1 MGNIVIVGKSAS
13 GKSTVA
19 NALSDDFK
27 YTKAVTATTRPM
39 RDGEVDG
46 VDYYFLTNEQFNKK
60 LKNGEFLEWAEYRG
74 WRYGTP
80 KSEIDKS
87 NNMVFVLNP
96 NGLKSFKELEIPHVS
111 FYLNVESGL
120 RILRQLD
127 RGDDKQE
134 IERRYFADEKD
145 FRGIEKEVNFV
156 VNNDTD
162 LDECIDEILFDIL
175 YYENPQSLED
185 FLNKLEYVFDKA
197 NETNLEDI
205 Q

>member
-1 MGNIVIVGKSAS
+1 M
-13 GKSTVA
+13 
-19 NALSDDFK
+19 
-27 YTKAVTATTRPM
+27 
-39 RDGEVDG
+39 
-46 VDYYFLTNEQFNKK
+46 
-60 LKNGEFLEWAEYRG
+60 
-74 WRYGTP
+74 
-80 KSEIDKS
+80 
-87 NNMVFVLNP
+87 
-96 NGLKSFKELEIPHVS
+96 
-111 FYLNVESGL
+111 
-120 RILRQLD
+120 RQLD